1 MLDRLHGFMLA
12 EGSGSRARW
21 ALANFGWV
29 SFASALALSLLGV
42 YAIDIA
48 TRPDRAGGVGSLS
61 PTAHRQLVFVGVG
74 VLAASIACIPHYR
87 WFGILRWPLIAVT
100 LGFLVFLL
108 IPFIPESIVRPR
120 NGTRGWIDFGLMDFQ
135 PAELAKVV
143 FVITLAW
150 HMRYRRSHRRF
161 LGLLG
166 PGLIAFVPIALI
178 ILQPDFGTAMMIV
191 PALGAIVV
199 AAGAKLRHIAV
210 IAIVAALAAPATY
223 PFLKP
228 YQQERV
234 VGLIRQI
241 QGSQEG
247 ADDINYQSYTAQK
260 VMGAGLST
268 GNADGHTRALIRY
281 NSLPEAHNDMV
292 YSVLVTRFGFWGGV
306 GILGLYLA
314 WLLGTLGV
322 AAVCV
327 DPFGRLLC
335 VGLASLIAAQTIVNV
350 GMNVGLVPIVGITL
364 PFLSYGGSSIVAV
377 WLTTGLVLGV
387 GLRRTSQSYRPSFEY
402 AEGDAQPVLSNVR
415 TRPSP

>member
-1 MLDRLHGFMLA
+1 MLDRVHGFMLA

-21 ALANFGWV
+21 AIANFGWL
-29 SFASALALSLLGV
+29 SFAAALALTLLGV

-48 TRPDRAGGVGSLS
+48 TKSDGATGLS
-61 PTAHRQLVFVGVG
+61 PTAHRQLLFVGVG
-74 VLAASIACIPHYR
+74 VFAAGVACVPHYR
-87 WFGILRWPLIAVT
+87 WFGLLRWPLIIAT
-100 LGFLVFLL
+100 LAFLVFLL
-108 IPFIPESIVRPR
+108 IPAVPESIVRPR
-120 NGTRGWIDFGLMDFQ
+120 NGTRGWIDLGPMDFQ

-161 LGLLG
+161 FGLVG
-166 PGLIAFVPIALI
+166 PGLIAFVPISLI

-210 IAIVAALAAPATY
+210 IALVAAMAAPASY
-223 PFLKP
+223 PFLKD
-228 YQQERV
+228 YQQQRV
-234 VGLIRQI
+234 VGLIRQL

-247 ADDINYQSYTAQK
+247 ADGINFQGGTAQR
-260 VMGAGLST
+260 VIGAGQAS
-268 GNADGHTRALIRY
+268 GNADQHARALIRY
-281 NSLPEAHNDMV
+281 NRLPEAHNDMV

-314 WLLGTLGV
+314 WLLGALGV
-322 AAVCV
+322 AATCS

-335 VGLASLIAAQTIVNV
+335 VGLAALIAAQTIVNV

>member
-12 EGSGSRARW
+12 EGSGSRAKW
-21 ALANFGWV
+21 ALANFGWL
-29 SFASALALSLLGV
+29 SFAAALALSLLGV
-42 YAIDIA
+42 YAIDLA
-48 TRPDRAGGVGSLS
+48 TRAEDATGLS
-61 PTAHRQLVFVGVG
+61 STAHRQLIFVGVG
-74 VLAASIACIPHYR
+74 IVAAGIVCVPHYR
-87 WFGILRWPLIAVT
+87 LIGLLRWPLALVT
-100 LGFLVFLL
+100 IGLLIFLL
-108 IPFIPESIVRPR
+108 LPFIPSSIVTPR
-120 NGTRGWIDFGLMDFQ
+120 NGTRGWIDLGPMDFQ
-135 PAELAKVV
+135 PSEVAKVV
-143 FVITLAW
+143 FVIMLAW

-161 LGLLG
+161 LGLVG
-166 PGLIAFVPIALI
+166 PGLVAFVPIGLI
-178 ILQPDFGTAMMIV
+178 MLQPDFGTAMMIV
-191 PALGAIVV
+191 PALGAIVI

-210 IAIVAALAAPATY
+210 IALVAAMAAPASY

-228 YQQERV
+228 YQKERV

-260 VMGAGLST
+260 VMGSGLAT
-268 GNADGHTRALIRY
+268 GNADDHARALIRY
-281 NSLPEAHNDMV
+281 NRLPEAHNDMV

-306 GILGLYLA
+306 GILGIYLA
-314 WLLGTLGV
+314 WLLGALGV
-322 AAVCV
+322 AAMCA

-335 VGLASLIAAQTIVNV
+335 VGLAALIAAQTIVNV